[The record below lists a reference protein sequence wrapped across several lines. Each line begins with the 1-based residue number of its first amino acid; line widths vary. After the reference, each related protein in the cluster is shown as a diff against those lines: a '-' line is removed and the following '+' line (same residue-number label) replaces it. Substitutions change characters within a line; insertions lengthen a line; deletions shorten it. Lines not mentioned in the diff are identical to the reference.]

1 MKKIYQ
7 LPNPLWLDDIF
18 IFSEEDKDVWCYIK
32 INYRNKIEEIGSDIS
47 YRLHRVKMEDII
59 DSASEAT
66 KLQRSIYNRID
77 EEYWWKVRKEYKKI
91 NI

>member
-7 LPNPLWLDDIF
+7 LPNPLWLADTF

-32 INYRNKIEEIGSDIS
+32 INHRNKIEEIGSDIS
-47 YRLHRVKMEDII
+47 YRLHGIKIEDII
-59 DSASEAT
+59 DRASEAT

-77 EEYWWKVRKEYKKI
+77 EEYWWYVRKDV
-91 NI
+91 